1 MIFPR
6 DFVKDSAKNGW
17 YDSETNNLE

>member
-6 DFVKDSAKNGW
+6 DFVKDSAKNGL